1 MNPTQ
6 KFGKLL
12 LGTSLSLSLLFT
24 GGMLIPPQAAH
35 AAQAAPVSASTSIAD
50 NIAATGKQFMGVPYK
65 FGSKSGVTSTFD
77 CSSFTQY
84 VFKQNGISLPRD
96 SRQQS
101 RVGTYVSRDQLKPGD
116 LVFFY
121 NPIHHVAIYIGNGQL
136 LHTYGKPG
144 VTITSLSSWESRINT
159 IRRVLPDNGQAV
171 DPTNT
176 TSPDQGTNIQPTTQP
191 DPTDQSPS
199 HPYNKTKHRHGYR
212 NYNQQNENE

>member
-1 MNPTQ
+1 MIRTP
-6 KFGKLL
+6 KFGKMI

-24 GGMLIPPQAAH
+24 GGMLIPPHTAH
-35 AAQAAPVSASTSIAD
+35 AASASAAVSTSIVD
-50 NIAATGKQFMGVPYK
+50 NIIATGKQFMGVPYK

-84 VFKQNGISLPRD
+84 IFRQNGISLPRD

-121 NPIHHVAIYIGNGQL
+121 SPIHHVAIYIGNGQL
-136 LHTYGKPG
+136 MHTYGKPG

-171 DPTNT
+171 TPA
-176 TSPDQGTNIQPTTQP
+176 PDQGSNTQPTIDQP
-191 DPTDQSPS
+191 STPS
-199 HPYNKTKHRHGYR
+199 QPHHAKHRYTKHRGYK
-212 NYNQQNENE
+212 NYN